1 MAHAWS
7 GAVDQVPLQE
17 GQLGFGSL
25 FMAAREGLVVST
37 GQPDELST
45 GGCPGRAAGKR
56 GAVILAGEDQTI
68 ATTVAITLLA
78 LVGGFFAG
86 IVLSELIGIIGWLAF
101 HSLVGFKLVPVVA
114 ALAAAGA
121 AVVVNLRARRRA
133 DQTATHSTVHHRP

>member
-1 MAHAWS
+1 MPMA
-7 GAVDQVPLQE
+7 GN
-17 GQLGFGSL
+17 G
-25 FMAAREGLVVST
+25 
-37 GQPDELST
+37 
-45 GGCPGRAAGKR
+45 AGKR

-78 LVGGFFAG
+78 LVGGFLAG
-86 IVLSELIGIIGWLAF
+86 IVVSELIGIIGWLAF
-101 HSLVGFKLVPVVA
+101 HSPVGFKLVPVVA